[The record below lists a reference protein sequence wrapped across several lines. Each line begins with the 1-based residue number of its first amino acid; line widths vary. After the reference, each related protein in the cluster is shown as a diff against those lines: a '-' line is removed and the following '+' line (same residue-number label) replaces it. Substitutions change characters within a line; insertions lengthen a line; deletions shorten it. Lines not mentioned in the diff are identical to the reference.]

1 MTVGEM
7 VEVAAS
13 AARQRH
19 YTEHPPRHMSGCGGF
34 SASDDAGRMWIVR
47 GLKALGIWDA
57 EVHEGRLL
65 VDANGETGPNEVQ
78 LLAEDASYA
87 VIGHDGSALRII
99 VLPAKGE

>member
-19 YTEHPPRHMSGCGGF
+19 YTEHPPRRMSGCGGF

-57 EVHEGRLL
+57 EVHEGEFWYEAYEMPTFLDSEGAGMTFGL
-65 VDANGETGPNEVQ
+65 
-78 LLAEDASYA
+78 EDGDR
-87 VIGHDGSALRII
+87 VRII
-99 VLPAKGE
+99 VLPAKEE